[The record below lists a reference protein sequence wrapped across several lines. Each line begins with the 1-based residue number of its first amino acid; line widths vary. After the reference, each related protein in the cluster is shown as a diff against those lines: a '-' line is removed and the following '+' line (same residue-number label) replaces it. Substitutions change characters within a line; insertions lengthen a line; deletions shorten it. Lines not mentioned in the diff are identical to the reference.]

1 MTGAAQACFD
11 LLIVGGGVNGAGIA
25 RDAAGR
31 GLSVLLV
38 EQEDLAS
45 HTSSASTKLIHGGLR
60 YLEYYEFRLVREALI
75 ERERLL
81 GMAPHIIWPLA
92 FVLPQMNSPR
102 PAWLVRLGLFLYDHL
117 GGRKKLPATRTVNLQ
132 TSPLGNGMKPGA
144 KTAFV
149 YSDCWVE
156 DSRLVVLNARDAAER
171 GAMIETRTKLL
182 SAQREGALWQAEIA
196 GDGGTRTVM
205 ARGLVNAA
213 GPWVEDVLQR
223 AASASQ
229 DRGVRLI
236 KGSHIVVPKLY
247 EGDHAFLLQ
256 NPDRRV
262 VFAIPYEHD
271 YTLIGT
277 TDEPWTG
284 LPGKAHISPEE
295 TDYLCE
301 TVRRYF
307 AREIHPKDVVWSYAG
322 IRPLYDDHAASA
334 SAVTRDYVLDLDGGD
349 GKAPLLSV
357 FGGKITTYRK
367 LAEHALEKLKPF
379 FPAMKPAWTATA
391 PLPGGDMPE
400 ADFERFLAELRKAH
414 PWLPQELAHH
424 YARLYGTRSKDVIN
438 GARDLPGLGQHFG
451 ADIARIGPPNFS
463 PAILPAD
470 GDGHAGQGAGHPI
483 NQGRRRTKGN
493 AGTIGPLLHRCGN
506 GPRLV
511 QISRQAVHFP
521 VSGDQGTRSR
531 HGTFLLKVVLGLKD
545 AAFGVHKRRIKART
559 GAQGLQAVA
568 PLYYTLNRRGFGCD
582 RQGPAR
588 SHCKGRDLHVC
599 CHSRLRQ
606 IVGRRR
612 PDRKSVV

>member
-1 MTGAAQACFD
+1 MPDPETYD
-11 LLIVGGGVNGAGIA
+11 LLIVGGGINGAGIA

-102 PAWLVRLGLFLYDHL
+102 PAWLVRLGLFLYDNL
-117 GGRKKLPATRTVNLQ
+117 GGRKKLPATRTVNLAR
-132 TSPLGNGMKPGA
+132 SPLGNGLKPGA

-171 GAMIETRTKLL
+171 GAKIETRTKLV
-182 SAQREGALWQAEIA
+182 SATREGALWKAEIA
-196 GDGGTRTVM
+196 GGTGTRTVM

-271 YTLIGT
+271 FTLVGT
-277 TDEPWTG
+277 TDEPWEQ
-284 LPGKAHISPEE
+284 LPGKAQISPEE

-307 AREIHPKDVVWSYAG
+307 SREIHPQDVVWSYAG
-322 IRPLYDDHAASA
+322 IRPLYDDHAANA
-334 SAVTRDYVLDLDGGD
+334 SAVTRDYVLDLDGGN

-367 LAEHALEKLKPF
+367 LAEHALEKLVPF
-379 FPAMKPAWTATA
+379 YPGAKGDWTAGA
-391 PLPGGDMPE
+391 DLPGGDIPGD
-400 ADFERFLAELRKAH
+400 DFAAYVAQLAAAY
-414 PWLPQELAHH
+414 PGLPCPLLTRLAR
-424 YARLYGTRSKDVIN
+424 AYGTRAK
-438 GARDLPGLGQHFG
+438 
-451 ADIARIGPPNFS
+451 
-463 PAILPAD
+463 AILGTAQTMD
-470 GDGHAGQGAGHPI
+470 ALGIDFGGGLSQAEVDYLRTQEWARSAEDVLY
-483 NQGRRRTKGN
+483 RRSK
-493 AGTIGPLLHRCGN
+493 
-506 GPRLV
+506 
-511 QISRQAVHFP
+511 
-521 VSGDQGTRSR
+521 
-531 HGTFLLKVVLGLKD
+531 LGLHVPPGTAEAVEAYL
-545 AAFGVHKRRIKART
+545 AASETA
-559 GAQGLQAVA
+559 
-568 PLYYTLNRRGFGCD
+568 
-582 RQGPAR
+582 
-588 SHCKGRDLHVC
+588 
-599 CHSRLRQ
+599 
-606 IVGRRR
+606 
-612 PDRKSVV
+612 